1 METFITYPTTRNRKR
16 LTILTINDSK
26 TKAAGNNHFEHE
38 VKSRASR
45 QSHRLSRAARRRT
58 TNVNSRK
65 YQVNFANTTRN
76 EYCKQ
81 LDFTVWPL
89 ETLIVIATT
98 LFDHKISKN
107 KHFKLVANIDL
118 LYLDCALLLQSR
130 ISNVVNMIRQP
141 VISIPGKSIKQH
153 RKMMEYLFL
162 HQTLELFNV
171 CLATN

>member
-1 METFITYPTTRNRKR
+1 MFVLQKCIQSSVINWETISFAVFTFPCQPWDSIYIFCNCRGSINTRWMETFITYPTTRNRKR

-81 LDFTVWPL
+81 SNFTVWPF
-89 ETLIVIATT
+89 ETLIVIATS
-98 LFDHKISKN
+98 LFDHKISK
-107 KHFKLVANIDL
+107 
-118 LYLDCALLLQSR
+118 
-130 ISNVVNMIRQP
+130 ISTL
-141 VISIPGKSIKQH
+141 KQ
-153 RKMMEYLFL
+153 
-162 HQTLELFNV
+162 
-171 CLATN
+171 